1 MPEDVQKFLFS
12 MAMVY
17 AVNYIQYSDYVKGY
31 SSNYDMILRKIPDPS
46 IKASEAMIAS
56 CMVAVISAVISSGLR
71 IGAKKVKENFTAN
84 PARVA
89 PEDQYTVAN
98 RDGLDDDTVGDIEL
112 ANNEI
117 IKDEEEHFDGHRQNQ
132 IDVVDSKDDDDILDI
147 EIPNVSPR
155 IQPSTQ
161 NSSATQSIFKFH

>member
-1 MPEDVQKFLFS
+1 

-56 CMVAVISAVISSGLR
+56 CLVAVISAVISSSLR

-117 IKDEEEHFDGHRQNQ
+117 IKDEGEHFDGHRQNQ